1 MRIKAD
7 VSGILAVV
15 QRGGL
20 LFQFFLQAKRKL
32 LLTVWHSSNW
42 QLQSGHARRLET
54 VQLFWQQC
62 IEAYIV
68 DSVPCKKNKFNLRA
82 FATNRTHF
90 MHSAFKKEILSKY
103 SGSPVIFTVACDN

>member
-90 MHSAFKKEILSKY
+90 MHSAFKKKSSQNI
-103 SGSPVIFTVACDN
+103 VALL